1 MMFKKVKILII
12 GIIAIIVLCTLLIVC
27 AEISFVNS
35 NDDNKIKIAIYP
47 SSGGLSYT
55 YYFVLNSDTGKMLV
69 QNGTRSREEIDFTKS
84 HFMMGG
90 RRFETEKEKVYLS
103 SDEVDEI
110 VNLLD
115 LIYADENSNY
125 RSLVADSWGI
135 AIYYNNSVMQNNSYY
150 DSDKLQELIDILRDK
165 TSIEMKL
172 QGFA

>member
-1 MMFKKVKILII
+1 MMFKDEKLLII
-12 GIIAIIVLCTLLIVC
+12 TLTISIILSIF
-27 AEISFVNS
+27 SFVFATICFKNV
-35 NDDNKIKIAIYP
+35 NYDNKIQIAIYP
-47 SSGGLSYT
+47 SSGGLSHT
-55 YYFVLNSDTGKMLV
+55 YYFVINTDTGKMLV
-69 QNGTRSREEIDFTKS
+69 QNGTRSRGEIDFTKS

-90 RRFETEKEKVYLS
+90 RRFETKKEKVYLS

-115 LIYADENSNY
+115 LIYADETSNY

-135 AIYYNNSVMQNNSYY
+135 AIYYNNAIVQNNSYY

>member
-12 GIIAIIVLCTLLIVC
+12 GIIVIIVLCTLLIVC
-27 AEISFVNS
+27 AEISFLNP
-35 NDDNKIKIAIYP
+35 NDDNQIKIAIYP
-47 SSGGLSYT
+47 SSGGPSHT
-55 YYFVLNSDTGKMLV
+55 YYFVINPDTGKMLV
-69 QNGTRSREEIDFTKS
+69 KLGVRSREEIDFTKN

-110 VNLLD
+110 INLLD
-115 LIYADENSNY
+115 LIYADENLNY

-135 AIYYNNSVMQNNSYY
+135 AIYYNNSVVQNNSYY

-165 TSIEMKL
+165 TSIEMKF